1 METNPIKLLIYR
13 AIFLTLIIANLIFS
27 IMNPMPTRF
36 KSPFGTILGIVFT
49 FVYTPF
55 TILISLLV
63 LGWLIIKILEFI
75 DRVLKICL
83 PIILPIIFQENLA
96 VRKKRKNLLKYKQ
109 ILKSILGPQYLTE
122 DGFLKTPEGKAES
135 IQIKDNSPIF
145 INYLLEGNPRTSGAY
160 YKGGLHEK
168 ALRYNIEKHKDDINP
183 VEYKVLKRVADE
195 LILSEGVKDD
205 IDISN
210 GLNKGVLAHETFHDI
225 QSYLYDYYP
234 EIMTNLFESVEGYKP
249 EVEKW
254 YGDKNNKKWTEP
266 PNYQLN
272 HLFPMYHEDIPYPD
286 ISDKPQKAIEN
297 DPTWGKT
304 GYEELEP
311 DSTLRDRFPK
321 GFPKPF
327 SEGAN
332 YALYKSNFD
341 LGRLETI
348 PVLLSAAAGNN
359 VGAIKILKEIFELSG
374 LNKDFDKTL
383 PRK

>member
-1 METNPIKLLIYR
+1 
-13 AIFLTLIIANLIFS
+13 
-27 IMNPMPTRF
+27 MNPMPTRF

-75 DRVLKICL
+75 DRVIKICL

-96 VRKKRKNLLKYKQ
+96 VRRKRKNLLKYKQ
-109 ILKSILGPQYLTE
+109 ILKSILGAQYLTE
-122 DGFLKTPEGKAES
+122 EGFLKTPEGKAES

-168 ALRYNIEKHKDDINP
+168 ALRYNIEKNKDDINP

-234 EIMTNLFESVEGYKP
+234 EIMTDLFDSVEGYKP
-249 EVEKW
+249 EIEKW
-254 YGDKNNKKWTEP
+254 YGDKKNKKWTEP

-272 HLFPMYHEDIPYPD
+272 HLFPMYNEDNPYPD
-286 ISDKPQKAIEN
+286 ISDKPEEAILN

-304 GYEELEP
+304 GYKELEP
-311 DSTLRDRFPK
+311 DSTLRDSFPK

-327 SEGAN
+327 SRGAI
-332 YALYKSNFD
+332 YALGYSD
-341 LGRLETI
+341 WDQGRLETI

-383 PRK
+383 PRN

>member
-1 METNPIKLLIYR
+1 
-13 AIFLTLIIANLIFS
+13 
-27 IMNPMPTRF
+27 MNPMPTRF

-75 DRVLKICL
+75 DRVIKIC
-83 PIILPIIFQENLA
+83 LPIIFQENLA
-96 VRKKRKNLLKYKQ
+96 VRRKRKNLLKYQQ

-145 INYLLEGNPRTSGAY
+145 IIKLLDVNPRTSGAY
-160 YKGGLHEK
+160 YKGGLSAK
-168 ALRYNIEKHKDDINP
+168 ALRYNIEKYKDETDP
-183 VEYKVLKRVADE
+183 LEYMIMKRVADE
-195 LILSEGVKDD
+195 LILSEGSKDD
-205 IDISN
+205 IDITE

-249 EVEKW
+249 EIEKW
-254 YGDKNNKKWTEP
+254 YGDKKNKKWTEP

-286 ISDKPQKAIEN
+286 ISDKPRKAIRN
-297 DPTWGKT
+297 DPTWSET
-304 GYEELEP
+304 GYKKPGP
-311 DSTLRDRFPK
+311 DQRPSETFPK
-321 GFPKPF
+321 GVPNPF
-327 SEGAN
+327 SEGAI
-332 YALYKSNFD
+332 YALGYSD
-341 LGRLETI
+341 WDQGRLETI
-348 PVLLSAAAGNN
+348 PVLLSAAAQNN
-359 VGAIKILKEIFELSG
+359 VGAIKILKEIFESSG

-383 PRK
+383 PRN

>member
-1 METNPIKLLIYR
+1 
-13 AIFLTLIIANLIFS
+13 
-27 IMNPMPTRF
+27 MNPMPTRF

-63 LGWLIIKILEFI
+63 LGWLILKILEFI
-75 DRVLKICL
+75 DRVIKICL
-83 PIILPIIFQENLA
+83 PIIFQEDLA
-96 VRKKRKNLLKYKQ
+96 VRRKRKNLLKYKQ

-122 DGFLKTPEGKAES
+122 EGFLKTPEGKAES

-145 INYLLEGNPRTSGAY
+145 RNYLLEGNPRTSGAY

-168 ALRYNIEKHKDDINP
+168 ALRYNIEKNKDRINP
-183 VEYKVLKRVADE
+183 IEYKVLKRVADE

-249 EVEKW
+249 EIEKW
-254 YGDKNNKKWTEP
+254 YGDKKNKKWTKP

-272 HLFPMYHEDIPYPD
+272 HLFPENFEDIPYPD
-286 ISDKPQKAIEN
+286 ISDKPKEAIRN

-304 GYEELEP
+304 GYHELEP

-359 VGAIKILKEIFELSG
+359 VGAINILKEIFELSG

-383 PRK
+383 PRN

>member
-1 METNPIKLLIYR
+1 
-13 AIFLTLIIANLIFS
+13 
-27 IMNPMPTRF
+27 MNPMPTRF

-122 DGFLKTPEGKAES
+122 EGFLKTPAGKAES
-135 IQIKDNSPIF
+135 IQIKDNSPSLITK
-145 INYLLEGNPRTSGAY
+145 LLDGNPRTTGAY
-160 YKGGLHEK
+160 YKGGLSAK
-168 ALRYNIEKHKDDINP
+168 ALRYNIEKYKDETDP
-183 VEYKVLKRVADE
+183 LEYMIMKRVADE
-195 LILSEGVKDD
+195 LILSEGSKDD
-205 IDISN
+205 IDITE

-254 YGDKNNKKWTEP
+254 YGDKKNKKWTEP

-348 PVLLSAAAGNN
+348 PVLLSAAAQNN
-359 VGAIKILKEIFELSG
+359 VGAINILKEIFELSG

-383 PRK
+383 PRN

>member
-1 METNPIKLLIYR
+1 
-13 AIFLTLIIANLIFS
+13 
-27 IMNPMPTRF
+27 MNPMPFRVQI
-36 KSPFGTILGIVFT
+36 PFGTVLGIVFR
-49 FVYTPF
+49 FFYTPF

-75 DRVLKICL
+75 DRVIKICL

-96 VRKKRKNLLKYKQ
+96 VRRKRKNLLKYKQ

-122 DGFLKTPEGKAES
+122 EGFLKTPEGKAES

-168 ALRYNIEKHKDDINP
+168 ALRYNIEKNKDDINP

-234 EIMTNLFESVEGYKP
+234 EIMTDLFDSVEGYKP
-249 EVEKW
+249 EIEKW
-254 YGDKNNKKWTEP
+254 YGDKKNKKWTKP

-272 HLFPMYHEDIPYPD
+272 HLFPKNFEDIPYPY
-286 ISDKPQKAIEN
+286 IGDKPKKAIEN
-297 DPTWGKT
+297 DPTWSET
-304 GYEELEP
+304 GYDELGP
-311 DSTLRDRFPK
+311 DNLPTWDYPK

-327 SEGAN
+327 SDGT
-332 YALYKSNFD
+332 YAAIGQAQFD
-341 LGRLETI
+341 LGRLEAI
-348 PVLLSAAAGNN
+348 PVLLSAAAQNN
-359 VGAIKILKEIFELSG
+359 VGARKILKEIFELSG

-383 PRK
+383 PRN

>member
-1 METNPIKLLIYR
+1 
-13 AIFLTLIIANLIFS
+13 
-27 IMNPMPTRF
+27 MNPMPTRF

-75 DRVLKICL
+75 DRVIKIC
-83 PIILPIIFQENLA
+83 LPIIFQENLA
-96 VRKKRKNLLKYKQ
+96 VRRKRKNLLKYQQ

-160 YKGGLHEK
+160 YRGGLAAK
-168 ALRYNIEKHKDDINP
+168 ALRYNIEKYKDKTDHL
-183 VEYKVLKRVADE
+183 EYMIMKKVADE
-195 LILSEGVKDD
+195 LILSEGSKDD
-205 IDISN
+205 IDITE

-234 EIMTNLFESVEGYKP
+234 EIMTNLFDSVNSKKTDI
-249 EVEKW
+249 EKW
-254 YGDKNNKKWTEP
+254 YGDKKNKKWTKP

-272 HLFPMYHEDIPYPD
+272 HLFPKSSEDTPYPD
-286 ISDKPQKAIEN
+286 IYDKPMTAIWK
-297 DPTWGKT
+297 DPTWSET
-304 GYEELEP
+304 GYDELGPHNPATKE
-311 DSTLRDRFPK
+311 FPK
-321 GFPKPF
+321 GAPDPF
-327 SEGAN
+327 SRGTGRALVGAQ
-332 YALYKSNFD
+332 FD
-341 LGRLETI
+341 LGRLEAI

-359 VGAIKILKEIFELSG
+359 VGAINILKEIFELSG

-383 PRK
+383 PRN